1 MGVDGGPRTGL
12 GCTNRSVETGRSVR
26 REKDEHRM
34 VLTAAVSGDVEQ
46 VEKAEAR
53 RRPGA
58 GEES

>member
-1 MGVDGGPRTGL
+1 
-12 GCTNRSVETGRSVR
+12 
-26 REKDEHRM
+26 M